1 MHGGVKKVEK
11 ICAKVSSRL
20 RCAWPDDRIVI
31 AVRAAV
37 SSSLS
42 VFRIRR
48 AFEGNSTGAPPRFM
62 LYLNQPIHV
71 DAGGLRGTFPFVAS
85 VRQAV
90 LENMSLGLALSVI
103 EVGR

>member
-1 MHGGVKKVEK
+1 MHGGVKDVLGFCVE
-11 ICAKVSSRL
+11 VSSRL
-20 RCAWPDDRIVI
+20 RCASPGDLIVI
-31 AVRAAV
+31 GARAAV
-37 SSSLS
+37 SDSLS
-42 VFRIRR
+42 LFGIRR
-48 AFEGNSTGAPPRFM
+48 ALDGVSTGAFSRFM

-85 VRQAV
+85 LRQAV